1 MFDNVS
7 NYFYTLYSI
16 YESSELSFKILFW
29 ILMAG
34 GFAWLIFEFYGYRI
48 ISLIEKY
55 KNRKENK

>member
-1 MFDNVS
+1 MFDNIS

-29 ILMAG
+29 ILVSC
-34 GFAWLIFEFYGYRI
+34 GFAWLFFEFYGYWI
-48 ISLIEKY
+48 VSLIQRH